1 MFNYGDRVRIN
12 CTYFNDDV
20 NGKKGICSW
29 EDEKPI
35 SIEWLLGKKDKNE

>member
-20 NGKKGICSW
+20 NGKK
-29 EDEKPI
+29 EFV
-35 SIEWLLGKKDKNE
+35 LGKIQNLFQYLIY